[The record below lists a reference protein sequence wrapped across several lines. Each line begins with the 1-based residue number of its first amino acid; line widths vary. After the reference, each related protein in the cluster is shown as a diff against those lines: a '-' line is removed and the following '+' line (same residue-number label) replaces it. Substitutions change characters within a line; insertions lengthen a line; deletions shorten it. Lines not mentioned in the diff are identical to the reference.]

1 MKWGVSLAQAGELAD
16 PTTVADLAKQAE
28 DAGWDGVFV
37 WDHLWHRTGLP
48 LADPW
53 VTLAAIAAATQHVA
67 IGTLVCALPRRRPQL
82 VAQAATTL
90 DRLSGARMVLGLG
103 LGVDSYGEFSTF
115 GEPAADDRGRGA
127 ALDAGIELLLP
138 MLAGDPVPAAG
149 GRVTTAPSAR
159 RPRLPVWV
167 AGTLGHRAGPRRVAR
182 FALEGLSLVGAGEWT
197 PEHVTAAL
205 DAGGLAPGAVDVVL
219 TGGEYPDPPALA
231 APGSDLVRARAP
243 SWHPGRRRP
252 RPDRDAA
259 PAPATAATSRA

>member
-1 MKWGVSLAQAGELAD
+1 MGRRVRVGS
-16 PTTVADLAKQAE
+16 PVAPHRPAVGRPVG
-28 DAGWDGVFV
+28 DAGR
-37 WDHLWHRTGLP
+37 HRRG
-48 LADPW
+48 D
-53 VTLAAIAAATQHVA
+53 AARARSARW
-67 IGTLVCALPRRRPQL
+67 CAHCRGGGHSSSPRQRPP
-82 VAQAATTL
+82 L

-103 LGVDSYGEFSTF
+103 LGVDSYGEYSTF

-182 FALEGLSLVGAGEWT
+182 FGLEGLSLVGAGEWT
-197 PEHVTAAL
+197 PELVTAAL

-219 TGGEYPDPPALA
+219 TGGAYPDPAALA
-231 APGSDLVRARAP
+231 ARGATWCVPEFRPGTSAADVRSVIASGPGAR
-243 SWHPGRRRP
+243 
-252 RPDRDAA
+252 
-259 PAPATAATSRA
+259 

>member
-1 MKWGVSLAQAGELAD
+1 MAAMKWGVSLAQAGELAD

-28 DAGWDGVFV
+28 DAGWDGMFV
-37 WDHLWHRTGLP
+37 WDHLWHRTGAP

-53 VTLAAIAAATQHVA
+53 VTLAAIAAATQRVA

-127 ALDAGIELLLP
+127 ALDAGIDLLLP

-167 AGTLGHRAGPRRVAR
+167 AGTLGHRAGRAGSPGSGWRASAWSAPASGRRSTWPQPSTPAVWHRVRSTSCSPVASTPTR
-182 FALEGLSLVGAGEWT
+182 RRSPPTGATWCVPELRPGTSAADALTLI
-197 PEHVTAAL
+197 
-205 DAGGLAPGAVDVVL
+205 DAGPGA
-219 TGGEYPDPPALA
+219 
-231 APGSDLVRARAP
+231 R
-243 SWHPGRRRP
+243 
-252 RPDRDAA
+252 
-259 PAPATAATSRA
+259 